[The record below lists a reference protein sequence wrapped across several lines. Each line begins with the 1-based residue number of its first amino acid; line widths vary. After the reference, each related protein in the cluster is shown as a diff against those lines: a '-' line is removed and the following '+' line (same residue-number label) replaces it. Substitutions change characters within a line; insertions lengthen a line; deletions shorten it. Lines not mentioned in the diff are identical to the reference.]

1 MWSFIVDAGS
11 YLQILRLVILRA
23 LGALVGN
30 ALPNTA
36 SRAQVIIILVTV
48 TRKIA
53 PTGQEKC

>member
-11 YLQILRLVILRA
+11 YLQILRLVILSA

-30 ALPNTA
+30 TLPNTA
-36 SRAQVIIILVTV
+36 SRAQAIIILVTV